1 MVNLSKKLYLETSIQ
16 QTNKYMKV
24 SSIIFSFLLL
34 GLVFQAKAQ
43 NALFN
48 VLASKGNV
56 KYIAGGT
63 TEEKTMVIG
72 KKLFPNDKIV
82 VGENAYLGLAHSGGK
97 TIEIKR
103 TGTYEVAKLASEVAN
118 QNASVSKKYVDF
130 LAGEINNNG
139 QDMAKN
145 KYKYMGVTG
154 SVERGGADI
163 TVYAPKEAYVLNAP
177 ITIQWDAREDV
188 KEYNIKLMNIFDETL
203 FTTETS
209 ANKITIDLTPYNL
222 AKEKNLFLVVT
233 SKADANIDSEKINLK
248 SFEETKTQELSK
260 QTSELKAEL
269 AEETALNKFVL
280 ANFFAEQN
288 LVINA
293 VEQYE
298 AAIAL
303 EPEVEDYKAA
313 YGEFLLKTEIK
324 KEQGQ

>member
-1 MVNLSKKLYLETSIQ
+1 
-16 QTNKYMKV
+16 MKV
-24 SSIIFSFLLL
+24 SSIIFSFLIL
-34 GLVFQAKAQ
+34 GLLFQAKAQ

-63 TEEKTMVIG
+63 TEEKAMLVG
-72 KKLFPNDKIV
+72 KKLFPNDKIII
-82 VGENAYLGLAHSGGK
+82 GEGAYLGLAHSGGK
-97 TIEIKR
+97 TIEVKR
-103 TGTYEVAKLASEVAN
+103 TGTYEVSKLASEVAN

-163 TVYAPKEAYVLNAP
+163 TVYAPTKEAYVLSAP
-177 ITIQWDAREDV
+177 ITVKWDAREDV
-188 KEYNIKLMNIFDETL
+188 KEYNITLMNIFDEPLYSTQ
-203 FTTETS
+203 TS
-209 ANKITIDLTPYNL
+209 SNKATIDLTPYS
-222 AKEKNLFLVVT
+222 KEKNLFLLVT
-233 SKADANIDSEKINLK
+233 SKADANIKSEKINLK
-248 SFEETKTQELSK
+248 PFDEAKNLELTK

-269 AEETALNKFVL
+269 TEETALNKFVM

-313 YGEFLLKTEIK
+313 YGEYLIKTGIK